1 MNNPFTKHPHSVGET
16 YLEHMNKAVDTAIKI
31 QLVTFIL
38 LTHAVFPFIFEH
50 TASDKLYKITKSLQQ
65 RRE

>member
-1 MNNPFTKHPHSVGET
+1 MNNPFTRHPHSIGET
-16 YLEHMNKAVDTAIKI
+16 YLEHMNKALDTAIKI

-65 RRE
+65 RRD

>member
-1 MNNPFTKHPHSVGET
+1 MNNPFTRHPHSIGET

-65 RRE
+65 RRD